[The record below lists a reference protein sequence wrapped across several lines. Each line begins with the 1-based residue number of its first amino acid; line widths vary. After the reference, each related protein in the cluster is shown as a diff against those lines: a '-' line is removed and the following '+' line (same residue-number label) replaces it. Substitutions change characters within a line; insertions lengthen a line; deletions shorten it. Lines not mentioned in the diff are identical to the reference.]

1 MHSEQE
7 KLFQALESVTN
18 DEQQQDPLLEQVR
31 EEYNHADASARLRQ
45 YEGID
50 TQEAYRQFYRQ
61 THRRQRSVWKYAAG
75 WMAAAAAV
83 VAAVVILYPRQG
95 QTEELSLAE
104 QTAQS
109 IPMFSDSL
117 PQLSIDDKQ
126 TISLDDSPS
135 NLAFAGTSTA
145 TASRTIN
152 LEKAEYTEDVR
163 NLELIVPRGR
173 QYYIVLPDGSKVW
186 VNSGSRLRFPS
197 RFTQHRQ
204 VAVSGQAFFDV
215 KKDGRPFSVVCS
227 RGMVNVTG
235 TTFDIRDYQNENTQI
250 TLLSGHI
257 SYQSNNGPS
266 EDLQPGDRI
275 THSDREME
283 LGQVD
288 VQYASSWKDG
298 MIYFKNQRLD
308 EVMSDIER
316 LYDVKVVYRNPSCK
330 ELRFTGSC
338 SRYHTVDEFMH
349 LLSLTEEFNYEIS
362 DKTITIK

>member
-7 KLFQALESVTN
+7 KLFHSLDSVTN

-126 TISLDDSPS
+126 TISLDD
-135 NLAFAGTSTA
+135 
-145 TASRTIN
+145 
-152 LEKAEYTEDVR
+152 
-163 NLELIVPRGR
+163 
-173 QYYIVLPDGSKVW
+173 
-186 VNSGSRLRFPS
+186 
-197 RFTQHRQ
+197 
-204 VAVSGQAFFDV
+204 
-215 KKDGRPFSVVCS
+215 C
-227 RGMVNVTG
+227 
-235 TTFDIRDYQNENTQI
+235 
-250 TLLSGHI
+250 
-257 SYQSNNGPS
+257 
-266 EDLQPGDRI
+266 
-275 THSDREME
+275 
-283 LGQVD
+283 
-288 VQYASSWKDG
+288 
-298 MIYFKNQRLD
+298 
-308 EVMSDIER
+308 
-316 LYDVKVVYRNPSCK
+316 
-330 ELRFTGSC
+330 
-338 SRYHTVDEFMH
+338 
-349 LLSLTEEFNYEIS
+349 
-362 DKTITIK
+362 